1 MAAALRPRREHI
13 QLSRRCDLAFAAR
26 RERGKGTQSLPRVR
40 AHAVGRRARPVSEL
54 SRAGRRCRGCGARI
68 PARDFFLEVLGGV
81 CSCAC
86 AYAFGGETARA
97 ALTFAVLG
105 ILTVVAFMDID
116 TLEIYDR
123 FPALLLVCGAAAQF
137 VFPGPGIK
145 SRLLGCVI
153 VSLPML
159 LLALVV
165 PGGFGGGDIK
175 LMAGAGFFLGA
186 RLTVVAAFLGIL
198 LGGGFGAL
206 LLAAKKADRKTRFA
220 FGPFLCIGIAAAMF
234 FGERLADWYIGLL

>member
-1 MAAALRPRREHI
+1 MLYIACAVLWLLRFALGASIFSFLGVVIWR
-13 QLSRRCDLAFAAR
+13 
-26 RERGKGTQSLPRVR
+26 LPRGESV
-40 AHAVGRRARPVSEL
+40 VKGRSHCPACGRTLSAAEL
-54 SRAGRRCRGCGARI
+54 VPCLSFLVQGGRCRGCG
-68 PARDFFLEVLGGV
+68 V
-81 CSCAC
+81 CAC
-86 AYAFGGETARA
+86 CAAFGGETARA
-97 ALTFAVLG
+97 ALSFAVLG

-137 VFPGPGIK
+137 VFPGPGIA

-175 LMAGAGFFLGA
+175 LMFGAGFFLGA

>member
-1 MAAALRPRREHI
+1 MLYIACAVLWLLRFALGASIFSFLGVVIWR
-13 QLSRRCDLAFAAR
+13 
-26 RERGKGTQSLPRVR
+26 LPRGESV
-40 AHAVGRRARPVSEL
+40 VKGRSHCPACGRTLSAAEL
-54 SRAGRRCRGCGARI
+54 VPCLSFLVQGGRCRGCGARI
-68 PARDFFLEVLGGV
+68 PARDFWLEVLGGGGV
-81 CSCAC
+81 CAC
-86 AYAFGGETARA
+86 CAAFGGETAQ
-97 ALTFAVLG
+97 
-105 ILTVVAFMDID
+105 
-116 TLEIYDR
+116 
-123 FPALLLVCGAAAQF
+123 AAQF

-175 LMAGAGFFLGA
+175 LMFGAGFFLGA

>member
-1 MAAALRPRREHI
+1 MLYIACAVLWLLRFALGASIFSFLGVVIWR
-13 QLSRRCDLAFAAR
+13 
-26 RERGKGTQSLPRVR
+26 LPRGESV
-40 AHAVGRRARPVSEL
+40 VKGRSHCP
-54 SRAGRRCRGCGARI
+54 
-68 PARDFFLEVLGGV
+68 
-81 CSCAC
+81 
-86 AYAFGGETARA
+86 AFGGETARA

-105 ILTVVAFMDID
+105 ILTVVAFIDID

>member
-1 MAAALRPRREHI
+1 MLYIACAVLWLLRFALGASIFSFLGVVIWR
-13 QLSRRCDLAFAAR
+13 
-26 RERGKGTQSLPRVR
+26 LPRGESV
-40 AHAVGRRARPVSEL
+40 VKGRSHCPACGRTLSAAEL
-54 SRAGRRCRGCGARI
+54 VPCLSFLVQGGRCRGCGARI
-68 PARDFFLEVLGGV
+68 PARDFWLEVLGGGGV
-81 CSCAC
+81 CAC
-86 AYAFGGETARA
+86 CAAFGGETARA
-97 ALTFAVLG
+97 ALSFAVLG

-137 VFPGPGIK
+137 
-145 SRLLGCVI
+145 
-153 VSLPML
+153 
-159 LLALVV
+159 
-165 PGGFGGGDIK
+165 
-175 LMAGAGFFLGA
+175 
-186 RLTVVAAFLGIL
+186 AAFLGIL

>member
-1 MAAALRPRREHI
+1 MLYIACAVLWLLRFALGASIFSFLGVVIWR
-13 QLSRRCDLAFAAR
+13 
-26 RERGKGTQSLPRVR
+26 LPRGESV
-40 AHAVGRRARPVSEL
+40 VKGRSHCPACGRTLSAAEL
-54 SRAGRRCRGCGARI
+54 VPCLSFLVQGGRCRGCGARI
-68 PARDFFLEVLGGV
+68 PARDFWLEVL
-81 CSCAC
+81 
-86 AYAFGGETARA
+86 GGETARA
-97 ALTFAVLG
+97 ALSFAVLG

-137 VFPGPGIK
+137 VFPGPGLA

-165 PGGFGGGDIK
+165 P
-175 LMAGAGFFLGA
+175 
-186 RLTVVAAFLGIL
+186 
-198 LGGGFGAL
+198 GGFGAL

>member
-1 MAAALRPRREHI
+1 MAAALRARREHI
-13 QLSRRCDLAFAAR
+13 QLSRRCDLASAVVKGRSHCPACGRTLSAA
-26 RERGKGTQSLPRVR
+26 
-40 AHAVGRRARPVSEL
+40 EL
-54 SRAGRRCRGCGARI
+54 VPCLSFLVQGGRCRGCGARI
-68 PARDFFLEVLGGV
+68 PVRDFWLEVL
-81 CSCAC
+81 
-86 AYAFGGETARA
+86 GGETARA
-97 ALTFAVLG
+97 ALSFAVLG

-175 LMAGAGFFLGA
+175 LMFGAGFFLGA

>member
-1 MAAALRPRREHI
+1 MLYIACAVLWLLRFALGASIFSFLGVVIWR
-13 QLSRRCDLAFAAR
+13 
-26 RERGKGTQSLPRVR
+26 LPRGESV
-40 AHAVGRRARPVSEL
+40 VKGRSHCPACARTLSPAEL
-54 SRAGRRCRGCGARI
+54 VPCLSFLVQGGRCRGCGARI
-68 PARDFFLEVLGGV
+68 PARDFCLEVLGGV

-86 AYAFGGETARA
+86 AYA
-97 ALTFAVLG
+97 
-105 ILTVVAFMDID
+105 
-116 TLEIYDR
+116 
-123 FPALLLVCGAAAQF
+123 
-137 VFPGPGIK
+137 
-145 SRLLGCVI
+145 
-153 VSLPML
+153 
-159 LLALVV
+159 
-165 PGGFGGGDIK
+165 FGGGDIK

>member
-1 MAAALRPRREHI
+1 M
-13 QLSRRCDLAFAAR
+13 
-26 RERGKGTQSLPRVR
+26 
-40 AHAVGRRARPVSEL
+40 
-54 SRAGRRCRGCGARI
+54 
-68 PARDFFLEVLGGV
+68 
-81 CSCAC
+81 
-86 AYAFGGETARA
+86 
-97 ALTFAVLG
+97 
-105 ILTVVAFMDID
+105 
-116 TLEIYDR
+116 
-123 FPALLLVCGAAAQF
+123 
-137 VFPGPGIK
+137 
-145 SRLLGCVI
+145 I

-220 FGPFLCIGIAAAMF
+220 FEPFLCIGIAAAMF

>member
-1 MAAALRPRREHI
+1 MLYIACAVLWLLRFALGASIFSFLGVVIWR
-13 QLSRRCDLAFAAR
+13 
-26 RERGKGTQSLPRVR
+26 LPRGESV
-40 AHAVGRRARPVSEL
+40 VKGRSHCPACGRTLSAAEL
-54 SRAGRRCRGCGARI
+54 VPCLSFLVQGGRCRGCGAKI
-68 PARDFFLEVLGGV
+68 PARDFWLEVLGGV

-86 AYAFGGETARA
+86 CAAFGGETAQA
-97 ALTFAVLG
+97 ALAFAVLG

-137 VFPGPGIK
+137 VFPGPGIR

-159 LLALVV
+159 LLALIV
-165 PGGFGGGDIK
+165 P
-175 LMAGAGFFLGA
+175 
-186 RLTVVAAFLGIL
+186 
-198 LGGGFGAL
+198 GGFGAL

>member
-1 MAAALRPRREHI
+1 MLYIACAALWLLR
-13 QLSRRCDLAFAAR
+13 FALGASIFSFLGVVIWR
-26 RERGKGTQSLPRVR
+26 LPRGESVVR
-40 AHAVGRRARPVSEL
+40 GRSHCPACGRTLSAAEL
-54 SRAGRRCRGCGARI
+54 VPCLSFLVQGGRCRGCGAKI
-68 PARDFFLEVLGGV
+68 PARDFWLEML
-81 CSCAC
+81 
-86 AYAFGGETARA
+86 GGETARA
-97 ALTFAVLG
+97 ALSFAVLG

-137 VFPGPGIK
+137 IFPGPGIK

-159 LLALVV
+159 LLALIV

-186 RLTVVAAFLGIL
+186 RLTVVAAFVGIL

>member
-1 MAAALRPRREHI
+1 MQGEITHIWMSRDTGNKSRYGLR
-13 QLSRRCDLAFAAR
+13 
-26 RERGKGTQSLPRVR
+26 T
-40 AHAVGRRARPVSEL
+40 
-54 SRAGRRCRGCGARI
+54 
-68 PARDFFLEVLGGV
+68 LGGI
-81 CSCAC
+81 A
-86 AYAFGGETARA
+86 
-97 ALTFAVLG
+97 G
-105 ILTVVAFMDID
+105 IVIL
-116 TLEIYDR
+116 
-123 FPALLLVCGAAAQF
+123 ALLLVCGAAAQF
-137 VFPGPGIK
+137 VFPGPGLA

-175 LMAGAGFFLGA
+175 LMFGAGFFLGA

>member
-1 MAAALRPRREHI
+1 MLYIACAVLWLLRFALGASIFSFLGVVIWR
-13 QLSRRCDLAFAAR
+13 
-26 RERGKGTQSLPRVR
+26 LPRGESV
-40 AHAVGRRARPVSEL
+40 VKGRSHCPACGRTLSAAEL
-54 SRAGRRCRGCGARI
+54 VPCLSFLVQGGRCRGCGARI
-68 PARDFFLEVLGGV
+68 PARDFWLEVLGGL

-86 AYAFGGETARA
+86 CAAFGGETARA
-97 ALTFAVLG
+97 ALSFAVLG

-175 LMAGAGFFLGA
+175 L
-186 RLTVVAAFLGIL
+186 TVVAAFLGIL

>member
-1 MAAALRPRREHI
+1 MLYIACAVLWLLRFALGASIFSFLGVVIWR
-13 QLSRRCDLAFAAR
+13 
-26 RERGKGTQSLPRVR
+26 LPRGESV
-40 AHAVGRRARPVSEL
+40 VKGRSHCPACGRTLSAAEL
-54 SRAGRRCRGCGARI
+54 VPCLSFLVQGGRCRGCGARI
-68 PARDFFLEVLGGV
+68 PVRDFWLEVL
-81 CSCAC
+81 
-86 AYAFGGETARA
+86 GGETARA
-97 ALTFAVLG
+97 ALSFAVLG

-175 LMAGAGFFLGA
+175 LMFGAGFFLGA
-186 RLTVVAAFLGIL
+186 KLTVVAAFIGIL

-206 LLAAKKADRKTRFA
+206 LLAQKKANRKSQFA
-220 FGPFLCIGIAAAMF
+220 FGPFLCIGIAIAMF
-234 FGERLADWYIGLL
+234 FGETIEDWYMGLL

>member
-1 MAAALRPRREHI
+1 MLYIACAALWLLR
-13 QLSRRCDLAFAAR
+13 FALGASIFSFLGVVIWR
-26 RERGKGTQSLPRVR
+26 LPRGESV
-40 AHAVGRRARPVSEL
+40 VKGRSHCPACGRTLSAAEL
-54 SRAGRRCRGCGARI
+54 VPCLSFLVQGGRCRGCGARI
-68 PARDFFLEVLGGV
+68 PVRDFWLEVL
-81 CSCAC
+81 
-86 AYAFGGETARA
+86 GGETARA
-97 ALTFAVLG
+97 ALSFAVLG

-175 LMAGAGFFLGA
+175 LMFGAGFFLGA